1 MTSLSKSS
9 GCKQGRG
16 RKPLPRRRKTMTMT
30 LDDILRF
37 ELELTEAEIEE
48 VKRIL
53 FEE

>member
-1 MTSLSKSS
+1 
-9 GCKQGRG
+9 
-16 RKPLPRRRKTMTMT
+16 MTMS

-37 ELELTEAEIEE
+37 ELELTADEIEE

>member
-16 RKPLPRRRKTMTMT
+16 VSPLPRRRKTMTMT

-37 ELELTEAEIEE
+37 ELELTEDEIAE

-53 FEE
+53 FED